1 MFPSVEA
8 SMIVGATCSLSSFG
22 GPHRRRIV
30 YFGPDVASVVKP
42 WVQHGRAAVLTSR
55 DNGLPGRRLGHRD

>member
-1 MFPSVEA
+1 
-8 SMIVGATCSLSSFG
+8 
-22 GPHRRRIV
+22 V